1 MSTIPSARGAM
12 SSREGAMIELSPF
25 LQHALVA
32 ALLLAFLLSLLSF
45 FVVVHNWAFLGVG
58 ISHAAFG
65 GVALGFLL
73 GISPDTPALI
83 FAVAAAMIIGLVK
96 RRWGLHE
103 DTAIGILFS
112 TAMGAGVILFSL
124 SKGYT
129 SDAFSYLFGNILTIT
144 RGDLWLIGG
153 VTLLTYLF
161 IGLFLKG
168 LILMAI
174 NEDLAYVRGI
184 PTTFLYYSLLLL
196 LALAVVLAIKL
207 VGVILVTALVVVP
220 ASVAMRISTSYRKII
235 FLSLIV
241 GLTVNIVGLVVSYA
255 LDLPPGATMAVT
267 AGVVFSMSLLIP
279 RPS

>member
-1 MSTIPSARGAM
+1 MTTTSLP
-12 SSREGAMIELSPF
+12 PF
-25 LQHALVA
+25 LLHALMA
-32 ALLLAFLLSLLSF
+32 ALLLALLLSLLSF

-73 GISPDTPALI
+73 GISPDLPALA
-83 FAVAAAMIIGLVK
+83 FAVAAALIIGVVK
-96 RRWGLHE
+96 RRWGFHE
-103 DTAIGILFS
+103 DIAIGILFS
-112 TAMGAGVILFSL
+112 TAMGVGVILFSL
-124 SKGYT
+124 SRGYT

-144 RGDLWLIGG
+144 GRDLGLMAGI
-153 VTLLTYLF
+153 TLLSYLF

-174 NEDLAYVRGI
+174 NEELAYVRGI
-184 PTTFLYYSLLLL
+184 PTAFLYYSLLLL

-220 ASVAMRISTSYRKII
+220 SSVATRLSSSYKKII
-235 FLSLIV
+235 LLSLA
-241 GLTVNIVGLVVSYA
+241 VGLVVNLVGLILSYI

-267 AGVVFSMSLLIP
+267 AGAVFSLSLIP
-279 RPS
+279 LRTSKA

>member
-1 MSTIPSARGAM
+1 MMTNIP
-12 SSREGAMIELSPF
+12 PF
-25 LQHALVA
+25 LYHAFMA
-32 ALLLAFLLSLLSF
+32 ALFLALLLSLLSF
-45 FVVVHNWAFLGVG
+45 FVVVQNWAFLGVG

-73 GISPDTPALI
+73 GVSPDIPALI

-112 TAMGAGVILFSL
+112 TAMGIGVILFSF

-144 RGDLWLIGG
+144 QGDLWLIGG

-184 PTTFLYYSLLLL
+184 PTAFLYYSLLLL

-220 ASVAMRISTSYRKII
+220 ASVAMRMSTSYRKII
-235 FLSLIV
+235 LISLVV
-241 GLTVNIVGLVVSYA
+241 GLAVNLVGLAVSYA

-267 AGVVFSMSLLIP
+267 AGSLFSLSLILP

>member
-1 MSTIPSARGAM
+1 MTGTSLP
-12 SSREGAMIELSPF
+12 PF
-25 LQHALVA
+25 LIHALLA
-32 ALLLAFLLSLLSF
+32 ALLLALLLSLLSF

-73 GISPDTPALI
+73 GISPDLPALA
-83 FAVAAAMIIGLVK
+83 FALVAAAIIGMVK

-112 TAMGAGVILFSL
+112 TAMGIGVILFSL
-124 SKGYT
+124 SRGYT

-144 RGDLWLIGG
+144 RGDLVTIAL
-153 VTLLTYLF
+153 VTLATYLF

-168 LILMAI
+168 LILMAM
-174 NEDLAYVRGI
+174 NEELAYVRGI
-184 PTTFLYYSLLLL
+184 PTGFLYYSLLTF

-220 ASVAMRISTSYRKII
+220 ASVAMRISSSYRSII
-235 FLSLIV
+235 LLSLV
-241 GLTVNIVGLVVSYA
+241 VGLVVNLAGLALAYA
-255 LDLPPGATMAVT
+255 MDLPPGATMAVT
-267 AGVVFSMSLLIP
+267 AGAFFSISLVP
-279 RPS
+279 FGKRGN

>member
-1 MSTIPSARGAM
+1 MAGTNIP
-12 SSREGAMIELSPF
+12 PF
-25 LQHALVA
+25 MVNALLA
-32 ALLLAFLLSLLSF
+32 ALLLGLLLSLLSF

-73 GISPDTPALI
+73 GLSPDIPALA
-83 FAVAAAMIIGLVK
+83 FAALAALTIGLVK

-112 TAMGAGVILFSL
+112 TAMGIGVILFSI
-124 SKGYT
+124 SRGYT
-129 SDAFSYLFGNILTIT
+129 SNVFSYLFGNILTIT
-144 RGDLWLIGG
+144 PGDLRIMAG
-153 VTLLTYLF
+153 VCLLAYAF
-161 IGLFLKG
+161 VGLFLKG
-168 LILMAI
+168 LILMAM
-174 NEDLAYVRGI
+174 NEELAYARGI

-220 ASVAMRISTSYRKII
+220 ASVAIRLSASYKRIILLSIMVGVAVNLTGLAFSY
-235 FLSLIV
+235 
-241 GLTVNIVGLVVSYA
+241 T

-267 AGVVFSMSLLIP
+267 AGVVFSLSLALTP
-279 RPS
+279 TSLR